1 MVIRVRVE
9 LYNRWLLEYTNTR
22 TLNISN
28 LPILYLVGGVT
39 RA

>member
-28 LPILYLVGGVT
+28 LLILYLVGGVT